1 MPLTCGTVRGTCHP
15 QRLGIIVDL
24 YLAVLIAEKVHNW
37 FDRTMEMPQ
46 LDKASW
52 RKMEDGFW
60 MVVGR
65 HPIVASIQSLIT
77 KVSRILIARQGFV
90 GSEII
95 VASIPQ
101 SHDERV
107 ALTLSD
113 CGARFQNSKDALIV
127 MKGAGQRL
135 DPLDL
140 QMLVSIFFFVSK
152 RFDGTS

>member
-1 MPLTCGTVRGTCHP
+1 MIADCFSVFCCASYVPNGSRHLPST

-24 YLAVLIAEKVHNW
+24 YLAVLIAEKVHDW

-46 LDKASW
+46 LDKTSW

-60 MVVGR
+60 MVVGQ

-113 CGARFQNSKDALIV
+113 CGARFQNSKGE
-127 MKGAGQRL
+127 M
-135 DPLDL
+135 P
-140 QMLVSIFFFVSK
+140 
-152 RFDGTS
+152 